1 MQNDGMTA
9 RKRVMIISHGTRS
22 DLKLADWLASDGYE
36 VAIARRAD
44 EAVEQLSAM
53 QPDGIVLDRH
63 LPIANGLAVL
73 RLIQLQCPQVPV
85 FTCSET
91 TGRIPKSGARSR
103 SAGMPSLLLT
113 PLEGSVMGAL
123 LDAHVRA

>member
-9 RKRVMIISHGTRS
+9 RKRVMIFSHGTRS
-22 DLKLADWLASDGYE
+22 SLKLADRLASNGYE
-36 VAIARRAD
+36 VAIARQAD

-73 RLIQLQCPQVPV
+73 RLIQLRCPQIPV
-85 FTCSET
+85 FTCTET
-91 TGRIPKSGARSR
+91 TGQVPKALQPN
-103 SAGMPSLLLT
+103 AGMPSLFLT

-123 LDAHVRA
+123 LDARMRT

>member
-1 MQNDGMTA
+1 MHNGGMTA

-22 DLKLADWLASDGYE
+22 GLKLADRLASDGYE

-44 EAVEQLSAM
+44 EAVEQLSVM

-73 RLIQLQCPQVPV
+73 RLIRLQCPQVSV

-91 TGRIPKSGARSR
+91 TGRIPGAIPPHVER
-103 SAGMPSLLLT
+103 PSLFLT
-113 PLEGSVMGAL
+113 PLEGSVVGVL